1 MITNIKAPKI
11 VSNISEMQEITYNSQ
26 KSIGFVP
33 TMGYLHEGHISLV
46 KEATKN
52 NDIVVVSIYVNPSQ
66 FSPNEDLDNYP
77 RDLDKDIS
85 LLAEH
90 GVDYVFFPDN
100 DMMYQDGFKTWVE
113 VDEITKILCGKSR
126 ATHFKGVTTIVN
138 KLINIVNPT
147 RMYMGEKDFQQ
158 LAVIRQ
164 MVRDLNQRVEV
175 VGCELFRED
184 DGLAMSSRNKYLSKL
199 GRESA
204 LCLSK
209 ALKLAQEL
217 FTKGIVDF
225 AEVKQ
230 EMQKLIET
238 ASGITDYIE
247 LVDSTTLE
255 SKNEIS
261 SGDRIV
267 MAVKIEK
274 TRLIDNME
282 IR

>member
-1 MITNIKAPKI
+1 MINKTKTPQII
-11 VSNISEMQEITYNSQ
+11 STISEMQEISYSID

-33 TMGYLHEGHISLV
+33 TMGFLHKGHLSLV
-46 KEATKN
+46 KAAKKDNE
-52 NDIVVVSIYVNPSQ
+52 IVVVSIYVNPSQ
-66 FSPNEDLDNYP
+66 FSPNEDLESYP

-85 LLAEH
+85 LLAEL
-90 GVDYVFFPDN
+90 GVDYVFFPN
-100 DMMYQDGFKTWVE
+100 NEMMYPEGFKTWVD
-113 VDEITKILCGKSR
+113 VDDITKILCGRSR

-164 MVRDLNQRVEV
+164 MVRDLNLRVDV
-175 VGCELFRED
+175 VGCELIREA
-184 DGLAMSSRNKYLSKL
+184 DGLAMSSRNKYLSHV
-199 GRESA
+199 GRKNA

-209 ALKLAQEL
+209 SLKSVQKL
-217 FTKGIVDF
+217 FSKGITNF
-225 AEVKQ
+225 ADVKH
-230 EMQKLIET
+230 EMQRLINS
-238 ASGITDYIE
+238 ASGQIDYIE

-255 SKNEIS
+255 SKQTITA
-261 SGDRIV
+261 GDRIL
-267 MAVKIEK
+267 MAVKIEN